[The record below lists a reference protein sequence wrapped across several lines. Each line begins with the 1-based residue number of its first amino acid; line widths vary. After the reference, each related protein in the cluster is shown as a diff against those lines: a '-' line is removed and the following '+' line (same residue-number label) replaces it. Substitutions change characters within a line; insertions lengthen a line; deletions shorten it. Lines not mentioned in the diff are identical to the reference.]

1 MNKKQDDVFPFE
13 ENLLKKAQ
21 ERFGIE
27 ETEDQIIEFQCID
40 CGCIDEVPDF
50 VVGEFSIDLKTGEE
64 VEMVCP
70 SCNGTLRIKKEDDSK
85 QD

>member
-1 MNKKQDDVFPFE
+1 MKKKQDDGFPE
-13 ENLLKKAQ
+13 ENLLKKAR

-50 VVGEFSIDLKTGEE
+50 VIGEFSVDLKTGEE

-70 SCNGTLRIKKEDDSK
+70 SCNGTLRIKKEDDSN